1 MKASAIQIHWH
12 EEAPIYS
19 CHFEPHGRGRLATAG
34 GDGLIYVWELTQTEN
49 SLPKVSHL
57 STLKRHAGGAVN
69 AVRFDPKGEH
79 IASAGDD
86 GCVII
91 WVPSDAKDP
100 KDLDNSTSEDKEF
113 WRVLRTCRSASGTE
127 IYDLAWSPDGRY
139 LIAGAMDN
147 VARIYDARDGQCVRQ
162 IAEHSHYVQGV
173 AWDPLNEYV
182 ATQSSD
188 RSLNVYNLKTKD
200 GVQVTNAQTS
210 SKMVLP
216 GFSKRVPAGSPAP
229 EALASP
235 SPSAPG
241 TPTISMMRPPAITP
255 SRRSSF
261 NDSNRGRSASP
272 APVVPLPA
280 VMGSPAKPK
289 STVLYH
295 DEALLSFFRRLT
307 FTPDGSL
314 LLAPAG
320 IHKSEDTVDTVY
332 IYTRAG
338 FHKPPV
344 AHLPN
349 QKKPAVAIRC
359 CPKVFKLREPQPT
372 KHATYDSS
380 SGEEMHA
387 LPPTETSAQPQEGGP
402 TGDAFNLPYAIVYA
416 VATHD
421 SVLIYNTQQR
431 HPLAVLSNLHYATF
445 TDLTWT
451 PDGHTLLMSS
461 TDGYCSACVFEAG
474 ELGQVFENPPFVKH
488 AKQEFIMPERA
499 VSPARSSS
507 VASSGKDHGPQPSP
521 LGALQMQTP
530 PGTPATVVLPP
541 SLSSSTSN
549 PSSLAGPT
557 SSSSSQPVGSDERP
571 TKKRRV
577 QPTLVTP
584 AATPRELDQEQQ
596 KERIDHTA
604 AERPEAAS

>member
-34 GDGLIYVWELTQTEN
+34 GDGLIYVWELTPTE
-49 SLPKVSHL
+49 SIPKVTHL

-139 LIAGAMDN
+139 LITGAMDN

-200 GVQVTNAQTS
+200 GVHVTNAQTS

-216 GFSKRVPAGSPAP
+216 GFSKRVPAALGSPAV

-241 TPTISMMRPPAITP
+241 TPTLSMMRPPAITP

-261 NDSNRGRSASP
+261 NESNRGRSPSP

-289 STVLYH
+289 SSVLFH

-307 FTPDGSL
+307 FSPDGSL
-314 LLAPAG
+314 LLVPAG
-320 IHKSEDTVDTVY
+320 IHKGEETVDTVY

-349 QKKPAVAIRC
+349 QKKPAIAIRC
-359 CPKVFKLREPQPT
+359 CPKVFKLRAPQPT
-372 KHATYDSS
+372 VHATMDSS
-380 SGEEMHA
+380 SSEEMHQ
-387 LPPTETSAQPQEGGP
+387 LPPAETSASSAEGGP
-402 TGDAFNLPYAIVYA
+402 VSDAFHLPYAIVYA
-416 VATHD
+416 VATQE
-421 SVLIYNTQQR
+421 SVLIYNTQQL

-461 TDGYCSACVFEAG
+461 TDGYCSACVFEPG
-474 ELGQVFENPPFVKH
+474 ELGQVYENPPFVKPT
-488 AKQEFIMPERA
+488 KQEFTMPERA
-499 VSPARSSS
+499 
-507 VASSGKDHGPQPSP
+507 DHAAIPSP
-521 LGALQMQTP
+521 LGALQTP
-530 PGTPATVVLPP
+530 PATPASGTIPAQS
-541 SLSSSTSN
+541 SLTSSTGQ
-549 PSSLAGPT
+549 PAPGTVAPAPLAAKYTSSPRPPT
-557 SSSSSQPVGSDERP
+557 STAIGDEP
-571 TKKRRV
+571 PAKKRRIA
-577 QPTLVTP
+577 PTVVSS
-584 AATPRELDQEQQ
+584 
-596 KERIDHTA
+596 
-604 AERPEAAS
+604 AEPSRDTSS